1 MWNPNKS
8 LGYIKC
14 YSSISPRPLKSL
26 SNSIRHNRQKI
37 CSGSRRPKTRLEIR
51 KMPRFSRWSTILL
64 FTSFSKTLLRTQRRM
79 TGWQFLVVNL
89 FQTLLNTGTTDE
101 TFQHSGK
108 QGSFR
113 HILKNSDS
121 MMKVQAH
128 SSLEPPL
135 EYNKN

>member
-1 MWNPNKS
+1 
-8 LGYIKC
+8 
-14 YSSISPRPLKSL
+14 
-26 SNSIRHNRQKI
+26 
-37 CSGSRRPKTRLEIR
+37 
-51 KMPRFSRWSTILL
+51 
-64 FTSFSKTLLRTQRRM
+64 M